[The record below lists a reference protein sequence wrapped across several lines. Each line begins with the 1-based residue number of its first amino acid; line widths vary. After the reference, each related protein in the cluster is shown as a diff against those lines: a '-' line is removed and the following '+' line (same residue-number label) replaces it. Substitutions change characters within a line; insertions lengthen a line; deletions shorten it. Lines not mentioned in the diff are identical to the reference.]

1 MFGRDSVNA
10 SAVPSKRGGARVH
23 AHASI
28 NIGPGCLNVG
38 PAISAA
44 PDTLFMRDK
53 VFHGMRVCTHR
64 AEGIGSA
71 TRRIKRRYFYLL
83 MPGSLGWADSILFA
97 LLWVKWRFRFFV
109 EDFSAGGG
117 EGVEGDGFLE
127 GEWFVGSEVKVH
139 KIELMESRGKR
150 VKGDRFQRIVRWKG

>member
-1 MFGRDSVNA
+1 
-10 SAVPSKRGGARVH
+10 
-23 AHASI
+23 
-28 NIGPGCLNVG
+28 
-38 PAISAA
+38 
-44 PDTLFMRDK
+44 
-53 VFHGMRVCTHR
+53 
-64 AEGIGSA
+64 
-71 TRRIKRRYFYLL
+71 

-127 GEWFVGSEVKVH
+127 GEWFVEVKVH

-150 VKGDRFQRIVRWKG
+150 VKGDRF